1 MAAAEI
7 SLDMLSAMHLS
18 AHRIAALA
26 VVADIECNAV
36 AVGPRSRR
44 IYDVRPMLDE
54 REHSPEEVDMA
65 REALGYA
72 LGRGLV
78 VRDDEAQPHLVRI
91 VGGGR

>member
-36 AVGPRSRR
+36 AVGPLSRR
-44 IYDVRPMLDE
+44 TYDVRPMLDA
-54 REHSPEEVDMA
+54 REHSPEELDMA

-78 VRDDEAQPHLVRI
+78 VRDDEAQPYLVRI